1 MKKLLMIPLVAM
13 LSFGGKAP
21 ETHTF
26 QSDGFETISLEV
38 INVPAPTTLP
48 TSIDIVLSCE
58 SQRGAWI
65 ENTGA
70 NWTQFQFLFTSQ
82 VTLGTWEANF
92 QTAPMTSILWTDILL
107 GFDGTIDYAGDSGK
121 GGWFPV
127 EQYPNVMVLT
137 LTDREDIAHFMKRDP
152 AILLDFAHSVS
163 YTTNGSATSVRRWIE
178 SYQGSITYNY

>member
-48 TSIDIVLSCE
+48 TSIDIVLSCA
-58 SQRGAWI
+58 SQYGGWI
-65 ENTGA
+65 ENTGSNIA
-70 NWTQFQFLFTSQ
+70 VYDFLFSSD

-92 QTAPMTSILWTDILL
+92 QTAQMTNILWTGGLL
-107 GFDGTIDYAGDSGK
+107 PFDGVIDFAGNSGD
-121 GGWFPV
+121 GGWHPV
-127 EQYPNVMVLT
+127 EQYPNLIVLT
-137 LTDREDIAHFMKRDP
+137 LTAPEDIAHFMKRDP
-152 AILLDFAHSVS
+152 AILLDFVHSVS
-163 YTTNGSATSVRRWIE
+163 YSTNGSAYTVRRWIE